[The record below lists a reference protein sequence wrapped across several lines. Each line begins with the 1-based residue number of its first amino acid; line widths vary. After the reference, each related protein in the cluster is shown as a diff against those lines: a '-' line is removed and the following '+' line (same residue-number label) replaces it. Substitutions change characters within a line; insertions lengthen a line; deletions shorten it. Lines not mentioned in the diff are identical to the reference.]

1 MLNFKK
7 EYFKLEENRQ
17 QYATSFSDLMTSCE
31 VYGKKQNPITSTAF
45 IFLIPKD
52 YYTYNAGNIDF
63 TNYPDGIWNDY
74 TDIKIVKS
82 EPYFD
87 LDFTFSSIGDI
98 TPENLNNMFTKIK
111 AAILGTEKEI
121 IKSQLFVDSGIP
133 KQLGLPDLPKGC
145 IWYMSDD
152 GITTYPVT
160 TLFEKY
166 QELLNKI
173 YEDTKKILLEDLDN
187 RVKELVIQ
195 LEKDLKEIIDNY
207 LKTDSYLKLDKY
219 TQEKIEEAEKEIQD
233 YIDYHMQDLKGERG
247 YSIASV
253 GFNKELPEGNVYTVY
268 REDGEIIGELL
279 ARRGPRGP
287 QGIQGPKGDKGEQGI
302 TGNTAP
308 RGQQGIP
315 GQSGQPGTT
324 DYEKLIN
331 KPDVYTKTETNNLL
345 DDKLGK
351 EDKAKS
357 ATTADSAGACTGNSA
372 TATKLQTARTINGVS
387 YDGSADIT
395 IADNTK
401 LPKSG
406 GTINGNLTVTGA
418 IVSNGEV
425 TAYSDRRLKTDIT
438 KITNALKKVNQINGY
453 TFTMLGTG
461 QRQAGVIAQEI
472 EKVLPEVVVK
482 NEDNGYLTVM
492 YGHIVALLIEA
503 VKEMSKEIEDLKG
516 GRV

>member
-17 QYATSFSDLMTSCE
+17 QYATNFSDLMTSCE

-45 IFLIPKD
+45 IFIIPKD

-87 LDFTFSSIGDI
+87 LDFTFSSTGDI

-133 KQLGLPDLPKGC
+133 KQLGLPDLPKGS

-152 GITTYPVT
+152 GIATYPVT

-279 ARRGPRGP
+279 ARRGPQGIQGNDGPEGPKGERGERGFKGDKGDQGERGENGPQGIQGKQGIQGEVGPQGP
-287 QGIQGPKGDKGEQGI
+287 QGIQGPKGDKGDKGDNGTAVI
-302 TGNTAP
+302 TP
-308 RGQQGIP
+308 
-315 GQSGQPGTT
+315 
-324 DYEKLIN
+324 IN
-331 KPDVYTKTETNNLL
+331 SQYIFQI
-345 DDKLGK
+345 
-351 EDKAKS
+351 ED
-357 ATTADSAGACTGNSA
+357 
-372 TATKLQTARTINGVS
+372 
-387 YDGSADIT
+387 
-395 IADNTK
+395 
-401 LPKSG
+401 
-406 GTINGNLTVTGA
+406 GNLVVYYNENDTQPNFSIDEDGNLV
-418 IVSNGEV
+418 
-425 TAYSDRRLKTDIT
+425 L
-438 KITNALKKVNQINGY
+438 
-453 TFTMLGTG
+453 
-461 QRQAGVIAQEI
+461 EI
-472 EKVLPEVVVK
+472 LE
-482 NEDNGYLTVM
+482 
-492 YGHIVALLIEA
+492 
-503 VKEMSKEIEDLKG
+503 
-516 GRV
+516 